1 MYWAAFPLRI
11 TPSKPF
17 PQGFPT
23 RRFCICRFNRWCSLS
38 LQNALHGRG
47 NMGSLGSACI
57 LGLEIIGT
65 RAMKQSESRST
76 VPLVLHSGKPSSLSH
91 EWVCRAVGWCLHTYT
106 HAHITHTHT
115 THSLHKHHADIHITH
130 MGHTHYNTMHAN
142 PTHTTQTLHI
152 HTHHRLSTQTPNKHT
167 HHTTHSHIQHT
178 ECTHKHPTHTD
189 TIYIPHYTHNTVHT
203 KTPYTYRRNTTHT
216 QTHDIQPSHTLH
228 TPHTYHTNTT
238 LTQCNADTHTTH
250 HIGTPHRPFIYILAT
265 HATHTHRPHIYTHI
279 CKPWQHR

>member
-57 LGLEIIGT
+57 LGLEIIGIW
-65 RAMKQSESRST
+65 AMKQSESRST
-76 VPLVLHSGKPSSLSH
+76 VPLLLHSGKPSSLSH
-91 EWVCRAVGWCLHTYT
+91 EWVCRAVSAYIYTCTHYTHTYNT
-106 HAHITHTHT
+106 LSAQTPCRHTYNAHGPHTRH
-115 THSLHKHHADIHITH
+115 
-130 MGHTHYNTMHAN
+130 TMHAN

-152 HTHHRLSTQTPNKHT
+152 HTHHILSTQTPSKHT
-167 HHTTHSHIQHT
+167 HHTPHSHIQHT

-203 KTPYTYRRNTTHT
+203 QTPYTYRRNTTHT
-216 QTHDIQPSHTLH
+216 QTHTIHNPHTHYTHPTLTTQTPHAHNATQIH
-228 TPHTYHTNTT
+228 TPHIT
-238 LTQCNADTHTTH
+238 
-250 HIGTPHRPFIYILAT
+250 
-265 HATHTHRPHIYTHI
+265 
-279 CKPWQHR
+279 